1 MSPEQ
6 SRKLGHYYETFR
18 KDLLRF
24 AHSKVKAWGEA
35 EDLVQRTFVI
45 ACTKADALDN
55 IGNPKAWLTKILFGE
70 IKNYWRTAETH
81 KSYIE
86 EINSDNEYEAPVQDT
101 LLSYLDYIKPAGL
114 SEEDFQIIKYITVYG
129 FTCEEAAKIL
139 GISKAACS
147 KRFQRAKKK
156 LKKFF

>member
-6 SRKLGHYYETFR
+6 SRKLGYYYEAFS

-24 AHSKVKAWGEA
+24 AHSKVRDWSEA

-45 ACTKADALDN
+45 ACAKVEILDMTR
-55 IGNPKAWLTKILFGE
+55 NPKAWLTEILFGE
-70 IKNYWRTAETH
+70 IKNYWRAIETRSSH
-81 KSYIE
+81 IE
-86 EINSDNEYEAPVQDT
+86 VIDHDKEYEAPVQDT
-101 LLSYLDYIKPAGL
+101 LLSYLDYIRPTEV
-114 SEEDFQIIKYITVYG
+114 SEQDFQILKYMTVCG
-129 FTCEEAAKIL
+129 FTCEETAKVF

-156 LKKFF
+156 LKKYF